1 MFLIKCLSCIRIFMH
16 SYHCSFNLTSS
27 TPCIRHYITSNL
39 FTPPVVNIC
48 LTISGVG
55 SISDFIVYGYRKRG
69 NNYDLIEKLF
79 TLSCYALSGL
89 HTDGHFKNRPIKR
102 HIQRFPHNVY
112 FTIIKL
118 IIN

>member
-16 SYHCSFNLTSS
+16 SYHCFFNLTSS
-27 TPCIRHYITSNL
+27 TQCIRHYITSNL

-55 SISDFIVYGYRKRG
+55 SISDFKVYGYRKIG

-79 TLSCYALSGL
+79 TLSCYALIGL

-112 FTIIKL
+112 FKIIKL